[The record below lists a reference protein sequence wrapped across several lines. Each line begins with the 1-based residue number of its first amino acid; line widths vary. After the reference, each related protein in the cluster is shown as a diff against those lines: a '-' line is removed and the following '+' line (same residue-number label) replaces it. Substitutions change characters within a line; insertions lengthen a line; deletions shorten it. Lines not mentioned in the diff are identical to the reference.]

1 MNAEI
6 FAEWLRRQ
14 GHTVART
21 ETSYWYN
28 AGPRVFQAF
37 PFHWLIRPT
46 EEELNDFLRREHA
59 LGLRYSTSIESRQGC
74 VSYHAV
80 YNQQAYSLEGL
91 DRRSRQNIRSG
102 LRNCQVQ
109 EISID
114 RLAEEGWLL
123 EKDTANRQ
131 NRDVQITKDSW
142 RRKYIAAADLS
153 GFEAWGALVGDRLVA
168 SILAFQMG
176 DTVELIS
183 QQCDR
188 DFLKAKVNNALAY
201 SVTRNMIN
209 RPGISSLFY
218 TLQSLDADASVDEFK
233 FRLGYTPVP
242 VRQRVV
248 FHPWISPLV
257 NRASHAGLKWLRK
270 RCQGD
275 TLIRKAEGM
284 ARFYLS
290 GKSSAREQD
299 WPECLSGAKEK
310 VLSNSNWQVSHLE

>member
-14 GHTVART
+14 GHTVVRT

-46 EEELNDFLRREHA
+46 EDELNDFLRREHA
-59 LGLRYSTSIESRQGC
+59 LGLRYSTSIESCHGC
-74 VSYHAV
+74 ISYHAV
-80 YNQQAYSLEGL
+80 YNQQVYSLEGL
-91 DRRSRQNIRSG
+91 DRRSRQNVRSG
-102 LRNCQVQ
+102 LRNCQVR

-114 RLAEEGWLL
+114 RLAEEGWEL
-123 EKDTANRQ
+123 ERDTATRQ
-131 NRDVQITKDSW
+131 NRDVQLTKDSW
-142 RRKYIAAADLS
+142 RRKYQSAADLP

-188 DFLKAKVNNALAY
+188 GFLKAKVNNALAY
-201 SVTRNMIN
+201 SVTRMMIN
-209 RPGISSLFY
+209 RPGINSLFY
-218 TLQSLDADASVDEFK
+218 TLQSLDADDSVDEFK

-257 NRASHAGLKWLRK
+257 NRASHTGLKWLRK
-270 RCQGD
+270 RWQSEA
-275 TLIRKAEGM
+275 LIRKTEGM
-284 ARFYLS
+284 VRFYLS
-290 GKSSAREQD
+290 GKSSARDQD
-299 WPECLSGAKEK
+299 WPKCLSVAKEE
-310 VLSNSNWQVSHLE
+310 VLSNSN